1 MVQGIAKKRADIF
14 ELIKQISIDV
24 VLLQETHSDEKNVAL
39 WAMEWNGL
47 SFLSNNNL
55 LSMGVAVHFSKK
67 ITPVSYVD
75 MDEILKGRVLKI
87 RAVFENEVFICVYAS
102 NATKDRIAF
111 FRYFMFS
118 FAKMY

>member
-55 LSMGVAVHFSKK
+55 LSMGVVVNFSKK
-67 ITPVSYVD
+67 ITPVSYEV
-75 MDEILKGRVLKI
+75 DEILKGRVLKI

-111 FRYFMFS
+111 F
-118 FAKMY
+118 